1 MFFTSDHLIENPSI
15 LTRSLKTNVKNLS
28 DENIFIFG
36 IKPTRPSNEYGYLK
50 TKSINRLNKV
60 TKFIEK
66 PTEQKAKKIIKSGGY
81 WNSGMF
87 YLKKSSII
95 NNFKKYQPS
104 IYKSCL
110 KSLEK
115 SKIRNNTYFLNKKF
129 FDKCK
134 EISFDYA
141 ILEKSK
147 NINAIKLSIQW
158 SDLGNWFEISKIYKK
173 NKNKY
178 FKKKNVFHRPWGR
191 YTNLY
196 EGKNFLVKEL
206 VVNSK
211 SKLSL
216 QKHFHRSEYWTI
228 TDGKPLITLNKKNF
242 FKKPGEKIF
251 IPREAI
257 HRIENKFKK
266 KVKII
271 EIQTGPIL
279 KETDIVRYQDIYGRV
294 N

>member
-1 MFFTSDHLIENPSI
+1 MKIYL
-15 LTRSLKTNVKNLS
+15 L
-28 DENIFIFG
+28 FG

-95 NNFKKYQPS
+95 NNFKKYQTS

-115 SKIRNNTYFLNKKF
+115 SKVRNNTYFLNKKF

-147 NINAIKLSIQW
+147 
-158 SDLGNWFEISKIYKK
+158 EYKCDK
-173 NKNKY
+173 
-178 FKKKNVFHRPWGR
+178 
-191 YTNLY
+191 
-196 EGKNFLVKEL
+196 
-206 VVNSK
+206 
-211 SKLSL
+211 
-216 QKHFHRSEYWTI
+216 
-228 TDGKPLITLNKKNF
+228 
-242 FKKPGEKIF
+242 
-251 IPREAI
+251 A
-257 HRIENKFKK
+257 
-266 KVKII
+266 
-271 EIQTGPIL
+271 
-279 KETDIVRYQDIYGRV
+279 
-294 N
+294 